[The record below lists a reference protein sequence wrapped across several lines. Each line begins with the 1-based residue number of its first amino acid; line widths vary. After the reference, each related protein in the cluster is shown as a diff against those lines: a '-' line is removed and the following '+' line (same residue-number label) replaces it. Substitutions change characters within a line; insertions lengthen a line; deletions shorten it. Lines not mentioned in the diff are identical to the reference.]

1 MPCGC
6 WSPADPPDCCD
17 PGEPFCDALGI
28 MRSVSMTAAPKSI
41 ESTRPPPPDGER
53 IFDDSPVTPHKL
65 SSPFVNYRR
74 VASVG
79 FLLGAC
85 EQRDGKPK
93 EEGEGEER
101 GEAGVR
107 DRDRVG
113 GAPNCQS
120 LCSAFFLR
128 PRLSDSLSLSA
139 LLSADLTYG
148 NDFGDGA

>member
-1 MPCGC
+1 MTLPSLPTNCRR
-6 WSPADPPDCCD
+6 
-17 PGEPFCDALGI
+17 
-28 MRSVSMTAAPKSI
+28 RSLT
-41 ESTRPPPPDGER
+41 T
-53 IFDDSPVTPHKL
+53 
-65 SSPFVNYRR
+65 

-93 EEGEGEER
+93 EEGEER

-107 DRDRVG
+107 DRDRVV

-120 LCSAFFLR
+120 LCSASFLR

-139 LLSADLTYG
+139 LVSTDLTYG

>member
-1 MPCGC
+1 
-6 WSPADPPDCCD
+6 
-17 PGEPFCDALGI
+17 
-28 MRSVSMTAAPKSI
+28 MTLPSLP
-41 ESTRPPPPDGER
+41 T
-53 IFDDSPVTPHKL
+53 
-65 SSPFVNYRR
+65 NYRR
-74 VASVG
+74 RSLTTVASVG

-85 EQRDGKPK
+85 EQRDGTPK

-139 LLSADLTYG
+139 LVSTDLTYG
-148 NDFGDGA
+148 NDFGDGAGASSV